1 MAPRYETLLVETPEP
16 HLRVVTLNRPS
27 VANAFNTR
35 MMQELLDLWT
45 GLVAGAGEVRCVVV
59 TGAGNRAFCAGA
71 DLKER
76 NDMTEE
82 AWFEQHAII
91 EREQEMLLHV
101 PVPVIAAVNGAA
113 FAGGL
118 ELVLACD
125 FAYAATGAR
134 FALTETTLGLMP
146 GAGGTQTL
154 PRAVGE
160 RRAKEIILTGKPFE
174 AAQALDW
181 GVVNALYEPEA
192 LMPAALETA
201 ARIASNA
208 PIAVKEARRSIHLGL
223 QKDLAAAMRFEIE
236 CYNKLVPTEDRR
248 EGIRAFNAK
257 RKPQFKGR

>member
-1 MAPRYETLLVETPEP
+1 MAKSYETLLVETAEP
-16 HLRVVTLNRPS
+16 HVLRVTLNRPQ

-45 GLVAGAGEVRCVVV
+45 GLVAAPDDVRCVVL
-59 TGAGNRAFCAGA
+59 TGAGERAFCAGA

-76 NDMTEE
+76 HGMTEE
-82 AWFEQHAII
+82 TWFEQHAII

-125 FAYAATGAR
+125 FAYAVNAAR
-134 FALTETTLGLMP
+134 FALTETTLGLIP

-160 RRAKEIILTGKPFE
+160 HRAKEIVLTGRPFG
-174 AAQALDW
+174 AAQAMAW
-181 GVVNALYEPEA
+181 GMVNRLCVPDR
-192 LMPAALETA
+192 LMLEVLETA
-201 ARIASNA
+201 RTIAANA
-208 PIAVKEARRSIHLGL
+208 PLAVRQAKKSIHGGL
-223 QKDLAAAMRFEIE
+223 QQPLPDAMRFEIE
-236 CYNKLVPTEDRR
+236 CYEKLVATADRR
-248 EGIRAFNAK
+248 EGIAAFNEK
-257 RKPQFKGR
+257 RKPRFVGQ

>member
-1 MAPRYETLLVETPEP
+1 MAPRYETLLIETPEP
-16 HLRVVTLNRPS
+16 HLLVATLNRPS
-27 VANAFNTR
+27 AANAFNTR

-45 GLVAGAGEVRCVVV
+45 GLVAAPGDVRCVVV

-76 NDMTEE
+76 NGMDEA

-101 PVPVIAAVNGAA
+101 LVPVIAAVNGAA

-134 FALTETTLGLMP
+134 FALTETTLGLIP

-160 RRAKEIILTGKPFE
+160 RRAKEIVLTGRPFDAE
-174 AAQALDW
+174 QALAW
-181 GVVNALYEPEA
+181 GVVNRLCAPDR
-192 LMPAALETA
+192 LMAETLETA
-201 ARIASNA
+201 RAIVTNA
-208 PIAVKEARRSIHLGL
+208 PLAVRQAKKLIQGGL
-223 QKDLAAAMRFEIE
+223 QRPLDQAMRFEIE
-236 CYNKLVPTEDRR
+236 CYEKLIATADRR
-248 EGIRAFNAK
+248 EGIAAFNAK
-257 RKPQFKGR
+257 RKPRFAGR